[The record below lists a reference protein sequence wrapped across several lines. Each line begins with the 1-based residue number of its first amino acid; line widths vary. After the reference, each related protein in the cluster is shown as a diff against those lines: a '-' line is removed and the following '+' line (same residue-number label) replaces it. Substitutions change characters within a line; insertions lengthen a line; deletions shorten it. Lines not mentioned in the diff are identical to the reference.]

1 MALLRVEL
9 LAYDTAARLETG
21 DRTLILEGGDH
32 LLVDLARVGDR
43 VLIELTSA
51 PAAFRDRALGAELD
65 PACSVAA
72 PALRSRRAGSYTVEA
87 DGTESYERPAPAKP
101 RAKWHP

>member
-9 LAYDTAARLETG
+9 FAYDTAARLETG
-21 DRTLILEGGDH
+21 DRTLVLKGGDH

-51 PAAFRDRALGAELD
+51 PAAFRDRALDAELD
-65 PACSVAA
+65 PTCSTVG
-72 PALRSRRAGSYTVEA
+72 PVPQSRRAGAYTVEA
-87 DGTESYERPAPAKP
+87 DGTESYARPAPPKP